1 MVKFG
6 VTIWNWDS
14 LPQAKFCKKKIIA
27 YRELPIPPLGE
38 IYEMDNNSA

>member
-14 LPQAKFCKKKIIA
+14 LPQAKFCKKIIA